1 MGNADFIRHSYTVS
15 KSLKS
20 YEIYELSNVQFGTP
34 QLTKVLR
41 IEPYRNYSEA
51 TGIKDYLRL
60 RTCGNWERSEKVTGL
75 RPTKR
80 PGVFYGDRVKEGSKK
95 SLLIFTIS
103 DDRRSL
109 TIDYFRS
116 FYPFTAGQLQNII
129 AAHPLSID
137 QKKERGVQPSLDLF
151 KCNNTGN
158 ALQAKNSEL

>member
-34 QLTKVLR
+34 QLTNELR
-41 IEPYRNYSEA
+41 IEQYRNYSNA
-51 TGIKDYLRL
+51 TGIEKYLRL
-60 RTCGNWERSEKVTGL
+60 RTCGNWQRCEKVTGL

-80 PGVFYGDRVKEGSKK
+80 QGVFYGDRVKEGSKK

-103 DDRRSL
+103 NDRRSL
-109 TIDYFRS
+109 TIDYFLS

-151 KCNNTGN
+151 KCHNTGN
-158 ALQAKNSEL
+158 ALQAKNSDL